1 MLRPKWGWHLSQLKF
16 SQMLYSNAWLRQGL
30 GMLGLRLR
38 EGGDAD
44 GAVVCSAGDQQY
56 VYTPFGASL
65 WHDSMQAMF
74 SSVEAARG
82 LQVQWTTQ
90 EPSKAQLLG
99 QQAPAG
105 WHLSTVEIGEQAQQ
119 GA

>member
-1 MLRPKWGWHLSQLKF
+1 
-16 SQMLYSNAWLRQGL
+16 MLYSNAWLRQGL